1 MEILMLAAMA
11 IVIGYMC
18 STAEDRAE
26 ARERMKPI
34 GRIVGAITAAVVAWM
49 VWMEYRG

>member
-1 MEILMLAAMA
+1 MLMLAAMA

-34 GRIVGAITAAVVAWM
+34 GRICGALTVAILAWM
-49 VWMEYRG
+49 VWMQYRG